1 MKRFLRSISLS
12 KKKEKAPTCA
22 EDTGSRQLPGS
33 RPSFLLDVQARLR
46 VQAANKLASKTKFCL
61 SFELGDE
68 KLETSRK
75 KPAPLVEWSE
85 AIRFEVGED
94 LPSRLSCTV
103 TRWESKRSFPMGRWE
118 VRIED
123 VRQVLLFSVEDRV
136 SCEGKQAVLDLSD
149 GVNRGTCEIHAACE
163 VCLSR
168 EAKELNRMKR
178 RAFGQ
183 VEAAVMAMRVGKSN
197 FLRCRAAAA
206 SLQTTARRR
215 LRQVSAMRLS
225 SSLQMLVQR
234 QRYGSQLVGCEEL
247 KSKIRQL
254 VVFLH
259 RLSVIHEVAILQ
271 AQVRR
276 MWSQLEHFY
285 DMECIRVVQATLK
298 RLVRRRRFVNI
309 MRSLQIISPRVRLY
323 VHKLTSR
330 REARPPALVSPAAPA
345 ITSLGSPQC
354 ARILQAHVRRRIA
367 MSRKLIPPLARML
380 VRSPPKSFAPSPPR
394 EQHIEMHGEWRRQS
408 KEHMYQLQR
417 ECAKVIVAKIQARL
431 TRRDY
436 ERAWRDFGALCWRLK
451 AVAYRRKHVKRIS
464 QLISGGFS
472 RSLVDQNR
480 FSAPSLQPELSKGGS
495 WSCGPEVRAIH
506 SMGQGD
512 LSSSITRGDLLD
524 SARELLKETSQ
535 LLDREDTE
543 EGERNVGEGERDR
556 KNEDDMSRET
566 LPNPSDY
573 ADDTRV
579 YNVECKQKRPTTVT
593 ASKQEEWWP
602 DYVNIVE
609 RWRNSNN
616 GSSDEQDGTIG
627 VSLLQTRKIGKR
639 GAISYDFPRVQEI
652 LPGGA
657 ADVDGRI
664 RVGDEVVAVDGTST
678 RNLHIEEVAS
688 MIAGRAGTE
697 ICLTIQRQEE
707 EVDFRLL
714 RYKYFRLKQAGR
726 STIPVRETLV
736 DSGRLLD
743 RNLWR
748 PCLELEEKRSLLS
761 AQDNKLLDQT
771 LRIILEASETP
782 G

>member
-12 KKKEKAPTCA
+12 KKKEKDPPSA
-22 EDTGSRQLPGS
+22 EDAGSRQIPGS

-46 VQAANKLASKTKFCL
+46 VQTASKLASKTKFCL
-61 SFELGDE
+61 SFELGEE

-75 KPAPLVEWSE
+75 KPAPLVVSAVVFVPHLCVMIRQEWSE

-94 LPSRLSCTV
+94 LPSRLVCTV

-136 SCEGKQAVLDLSD
+136 SCEVKQAVLDLSD
-149 GVNRGTCEIHAACE
+149 AVNRGTCEIEAACE

-225 SSLQMLVQR
+225 SLLQMLVQR

-259 RLSVIHEVAILQ
+259 RLSVIHEVAVLQ

-330 REARPPALVSPAAPA
+330 REARPPALGSPAAPA
-345 ITSLGSPQC
+345 IPSLGSPQC
-354 ARILQAHVRRRIA
+354 ARILQAHVRRRMA
-367 MSRKLIPPLARML
+367 MSRKLIPPLASMLIPPLASTL
-380 VRSPPKSFAPSPPR
+380 VRSPPKSFASSPTR
-394 EQHIEMHGEWRRQS
+394 EQHIEIHGEWRRQS
-408 KEHMYQLQR
+408 KEHLYQLQR

-436 ERAWRDFGALCWRLK
+436 ERAWRGFGALCWRLK

-472 RSLVDQNR
+472 RNLLDQNR
-480 FSAPSLQPELSKGGS
+480 FSALSLKPEPSKGGS
-495 WSCGPEVRAIH
+495 WNVGPEVRAIY
-506 SMGQGD
+506 SMGAGD
-512 LSSSITRGDLLD
+512 LSSSITRGDQLD

-543 EGERNVGEGERDR
+543 EEEGKDDDEDKRHR
-556 KNEDDMSRET
+556 KNEDVMSRET
-566 LPNPSDY
+566 LPTPSDY

-579 YNVECKQKRPTTVT
+579 YNVECKQKRPNTVA

-609 RWRNSNN
+609 RWRSSNN

-664 RVGDEVVAVDGTST
+664 RVGDEVVAV
-678 RNLHIEEVAS
+678 RRQQH
-688 MIAGRAGTE
+688 AGLG
-697 ICLTIQRQEE
+697 
-707 EVDFRLL
+707 
-714 RYKYFRLKQAGR
+714 
-726 STIPVRETLV
+726 
-736 DSGRLLD
+736 
-743 RNLWR
+743 
-748 PCLELEEKRSLLS
+748 
-761 AQDNKLLDQT
+761 
-771 LRIILEASETP
+771 
-782 G
+782 